1 MVGVPTG
8 LSKGFGEKEKPD
20 DSERAGAARDVNAV
34 HAPRTEA
41 SPWDCGRRRL
51 RRRGDPAGQT
61 GREARFLS
69 VFAPRSRRTRR
80 AQGAGRQSRSQFPG
94 RGAPVGPREARPAG
108 PGSGAFL
115 HSPRVSADS
124 HALAGSPAQGRSPA
138 PTSEHASPHAC
149 PRGMRPGAVG
159 SATAEKGSLRAGHP
173 GGAACSP
180 TERVAGQRVP
190 ARPQDRVTLSGAA
203 AATALVLVL
212 LVPWPRGLF

>member
-1 MVGVPTG
+1 MLTLFTPRGQRQVPGTVDG
-8 LSKGFGEKEKPD
+8 DASGAAGTLQGR
-20 DSERAGAARDVNAV
+20 RAGRRVSCLSSLRDPQGRAA
-34 HAPRTEA
+34 P
-41 SPWDCGRRRL
+41 
-51 RRRGDPAGQT
+51 
-61 GREARFLS
+61 
-69 VFAPRSRRTRR
+69 R
-80 AQGAGRQSRSQFPG
+80 AQGGRAAVSSRG

-115 HSPRVSADS
+115 HFPRVSADS